1 MHAIAFQYNAL
12 QVVDLV
18 MSMLAN
24 VGNRNINVGDDIV
37 GGDSIA
43 LVCNRHQTGLNMLN
57 CEDENIRD

>member
-1 MHAIAFQYNAL
+1 
-12 QVVDLV
+12 

-43 LVCNRHQTGLNMLN
+43 LVCNRHQTGLTMLN